1 MKEDSVSCWFKAHQP
16 RQVQRPI
23 GRLVFFF
30 VFSAVVFLTDLKA
43 SLNNFIPVHLTVL
56 RPPAW
61 HGQMSVQDNPCS
73 KHTQPLEQTALP
85 LQVHIRSCKKSD
97 DLESRQEEV
106 ISLCSQPNC
115 KGRLGG
121 TTSEQ
126 ILSYAPR
133 VIHALSMKVALL
145 NNPDIL

>member
-73 KHTQPLEQTALP
+73 KHTQPLEQTALH
-85 LQVHIRSCKKSD
+85 LQMQIRSCKKSD
-97 DLESRQEEV
+97 D
-106 ISLCSQPNC
+106 I
-115 KGRLGG
+115 
-121 TTSEQ
+121 
-126 ILSYAPR
+126 
-133 VIHALSMKVALL
+133 
-145 NNPDIL
+145 

>member
-1 MKEDSVSCWFKAHQP
+1 MLLFLDIC
-16 RQVQRPI
+16 
-23 GRLVFFF
+23 VFE
-30 VFSAVVFLTDLKA
+30 
-43 SLNNFIPVHLTVL
+43 L
-56 RPPAW
+56 RHISPAF
-61 HGQMSVQDNPCS
+61 HGQRSVQDNPCS

-106 ISLCSQPNC
+106 IRLFSQPNC
-115 KGRLGG
+115 KGLLGG

-133 VIHALSMKVALL
+133 VIHGLVYESC
-145 NNPDIL
+145 ITQ